1 MTKVYNSVTS
11 VKQIPM
17 AEEYCKR
24 LIEKVQV
31 VTPICITE
39 YTFKLVDVKQT
50 LNDLHKVLLKH
61 TQNRTTIK

>member
-24 LIEKVQV
+24 LIEKVQIV
-31 VTPICITE
+31 TE